1 MKFQWS
7 LLFALIFAVIVAI
20 FAVVN
25 VDEVPVNYVFGT
37 ATLPLI
43 LVILGSALL
52 GALVS
57 GSVAIFRSFV
67 LQRRVRQLEKDN
79 TAKESLIAAQQNEI
93 SALNKNEPVRYQD
106 AHLATQDKLNGET
119 VVDTPLSKKD
129 IKNDTNADV
138 RSTS

>member
-1 MKFQWS
+1 MKLQWS

-37 ATLPLI
+37 ASLPLI

-93 SALNKNEPVRYQD
+93 SALNKNEPIRYQD
-106 AHLATQDKLNGET
+106 AHLATQAKQNGET

-129 IKNDTNADV
+129 IKNDTNANV

>member
-7 LLFALIFAVIVAI
+7 LLVALIFAVIVAI

-25 VDEVPVNYVFGT
+25 VDDVPVNYVFGT
-37 ATLPLI
+37 AQLPLI

-52 GALVS
+52 GALIS

-67 LQRRVRQLEKDN
+67 YQRRVKQLEKDN
-79 TAKESLIAAQQNEI
+79 TAKESLIATQQNEI
-93 SALNKNEPVRYQD
+93 SALKRNEPVPLKE
-106 AHLATQDKLNGET
+106 AHPIEEISDENTKA
-119 VVDTPLSKKD
+119 
-129 IKNDTNADV
+129 AH

>member
-7 LLFALIFAVIVAI
+7 LLFALIFAVVVAV

-25 VDEVPVNYVFGT
+25 VDTVPVNYVFGT
-37 ATLPLI
+37 AQWPLI

-67 LQRRVRQLEKDN
+67 FKRRVKQLEKDN
-79 TAKESLIAAQQNEI
+79 TVKESLIAAQQNEI
-93 SALNKNEPVRYQD
+93 SALNKNVPVRYQD
-106 AHLATQDKLNGET
+106 AHLANE
-119 VVDTPLSKKD
+119 DTNNVTKVHPPISESD
-129 IKNDTNADV
+129 IKNDTKADV

>member
-7 LLFALIFAVIVAI
+7 LLFALIFAVVVAI

-25 VDEVPVNYVFGT
+25 VDTVPVNYVFGT
-37 ATLPLI
+37 AQWPLI

-57 GSVAIFRSFV
+57 GSVAIYRSFV
-67 LQRRVRQLEKDN
+67 FQRRVKQLEKDN
-79 TAKESLIAAQQNEI
+79 TVKESLIAAQQNEI
-93 SALNKNEPVRYQD
+93 SALNKNLPVRYQD
-106 AHLATQDKLNGET
+106 AHLANEDTNSET
-119 VVDTPLSKKD
+119 KVHPPISERD
-129 IKNDTNADV
+129 IKNATKADV

>member
-7 LLFALIFAVIVAI
+7 LLFALIFAIIVAI

-25 VDEVPVNYVFGT
+25 VDSVPVNYVFGT
-37 ATLPLI
+37 AEWPLI

-52 GALVS
+52 GAIVS

-67 LQRRVRQLEKDN
+67 LQRKVKQLEKDN
-79 TAKESLIAAQQNEI
+79 TVKESVIATQQNEI
-93 SALNKNEPVRYQD
+93 SALNKNGQVEPP
-106 AHLATQDKLNGET
+106 
-119 VVDTPLSKKD
+119 DTHELKKAVESGNSGD
-129 IKNDTNADV
+129 I